1 MKKIQKGAEYDNKVI
16 EEGKKLQL
24 QVIFMLI
31 FAALI
36 SMSFYM
42 VLDNNPPSSIS
53 QAQSGVDMGN
63 NAPKPK

>member
-16 EEGKKLQL
+16 EEGKKLKI

-42 VLDNNPPSSIS
+42 ILDNNPPSSIS
-53 QAQSGVDMGN
+53 QAQSGVDMGK